1 MRVDWTGSLV
11 TVAWRRF
18 ARLIAP
24 LVGVTCVTIAMA
36 APPQLPVQ
44 DRRAVIG
51 SATATTDDP
60 RRIPVK
66 TRSAAQ
72 PVTVL
77 SGGMVFD
84 AVQAKTAPG
93 TVILDGNHILA
104 VWPAGRRDWPADA
117 RVIDVTGKTVL
128 PGLIDLHVHLTYPD
142 STTPIDRQASEGD
155 GVLRG
160 VRNLRWMLEAGITS
174 VRDLNGVADAPY
186 ILADWSA
193 DDTIPAPRVFTA
205 GHIITGTGGHAT
217 ERPVSPSHGPDFAW
231 ERDGADAWRK
241 AVRETF
247 KRGASVIKVAS
258 HFAPEEIA
266 AAVDEAHRLG
276 LKVTCDC
283 ETVYTAL
290 AVDAGV
296 DIIEHPL
303 PRTDA
308 TIRAMAQHHTAA
320 VPTLQV
326 YQNVLD
332 RAGGFYGSTSR
343 RFTLS
348 AQADFDIFR
357 KMKAAGI
364 VMGVGTDTIGDA
376 NQLVPNVYLAE
387 MRWFVRGGYS
397 VAEALQ
403 AATLTNAR
411 ILDMDDKLG
420 SLIAGKLADV
430 LVVDGRPDI
439 DIDALRK
446 VDKVFKDGRLLVDGG
461 QVVTPRHQPRP
472 LTKEPPLDTV
482 R

>member
-1 MRVDWTGSLV
+1 MLAGASS
-11 TVAWRRF
+11 
-18 ARLIAP
+18 
-24 LVGVTCVTIAMA
+24 
-36 APPQLPVQ
+36 
-44 DRRAVIG
+44 G
-51 SATATTDDP
+51 SAQTPVGNRRPLIQTATTDDP
-60 RRIPVK
+60 RLVPV
-66 TRSAAQ
+66 RSDGASRS
-72 PVTVL
+72 VTILV
-77 SGGMVFD
+77 GGLVFD
-84 AVQAKTAPG
+84 AQLARTTPG
-93 TVILDGNHILA
+93 TVVIEGKRISA
-104 VWPAGRRDWPADA
+104 IWPAGRRDWPADA
-117 RVIDVTGKTVL
+117 RVIDVGGKTVL

-142 STTPIDRQASEGD
+142 SDTPIDRQASEGD

-174 VRDLNGVADAPY
+174 VRDLNGVSDAPY
-186 ILADWSA
+186 VLADWSA
-193 DDTIPAPRVFTA
+193 ANRIPAPRVFTA

-231 ERDGADAWRK
+231 ERDGADAWRS

-258 HFAPEEIA
+258 HFSPEEIA

-283 ETVYTAL
+283 ETVYTAI

-303 PRTDA
+303 PRTDE
-308 TIRAMAQHHTAA
+308 TIRAMAKHRTAA

-343 RFTLS
+343 RFTLT
-348 AQADFDIFR
+348 AQADFDVFR

-376 NQLVPNVYLAE
+376 NQLIPNVYLAE
-387 MRWFVRGGYS
+387 LQWFIRGGYS
-397 VAEALQ
+397 AAEALR

-411 ILDMDDKLG
+411 ILDMDDRLG
-420 SLIAGKLADV
+420 SISSGKLADIV
-430 LVVDGRPDI
+430 VVDGRPDL
-439 DIDALRK
+439 DIEALRR
-446 VDKVFKDGRLLVDGG
+446 VDKVFRDGILLVDGG
-461 QVVTPRHQPRP
+461 QILVPRHQARP
-472 LTKEPPLDTV
+472 LTKAPPFDTV